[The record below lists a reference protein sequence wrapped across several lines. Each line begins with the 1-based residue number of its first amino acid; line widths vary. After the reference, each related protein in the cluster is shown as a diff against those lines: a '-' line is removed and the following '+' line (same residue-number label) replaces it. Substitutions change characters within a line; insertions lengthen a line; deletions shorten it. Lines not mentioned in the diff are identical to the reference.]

1 MERDLTKGSI
11 GKSILLF
18 SIPMILGNLLQQF
31 YNVVDTYIVGKYIGS
46 EALAAVGSSY
56 TLMTFLTSILI
67 GLCMGSGILFSMY
80 FGAKKYE
87 KMKISFFVSFVSIGI
102 LSIVLEALCFILL
115 KYILIWLQIPKGI
128 YHQTY
133 QYLQIIFIG
142 IFFTFIYNYFASML
156 RALGNSKVP
165 LFFLGIAALVNV
177 VLDIVFVLYF
187 HLGVSGAAFATV
199 ISQAISGL
207 GLAFYVLFFKKE
219 ILPERKH
226 YLFDKQIFKKLK
238 DYSLM
243 TCLQQGIMNFGILM
257 IQGLVNS
264 FGIAVMSAF
273 SAAVKIDSF
282 AYMPVQDFGNAFS
295 TFVAQNKGAKQEKRI
310 QQGLKVA
317 SIMAL
322 IFCIFISLGVCLY
335 SKELMM
341 LFISKKQMNIIQIG
355 MTYLKTEGSFYIG
368 IGCLFLL
375 YGYYRGV
382 GKMKMSL
389 ILTIVSLGTRVVLAY
404 VLAPL
409 FGVEMIWWAIVIGW
423 LLADSLGIIYGIKKE
438 KWLKG

>member
-1 MERDLTKGSI
+1 MERYLTKGSI

-102 LSIVLEALCFILL
+102 LSIVLEILCFILL

-128 YHQTY
+128 YLQTY

-187 HLGVSGAAFATV
+187 HLGVSGAAFAT
-199 ISQAISGL
+199 IIFQAISGL
-207 GLAFYVLFFKKE
+207 GLAFYVLFFKKD

-226 YLFDKQIFKKLK
+226 FLFDKQIFKKLK

-404 VLAPL
+404 ILAPL

-438 KWLKG
+438 KWLKE

>member
-1 MERDLTKGSI
+1 MERYLTKGSI

-102 LSIVLEALCFILL
+102 LSIVLEILCFILL

-128 YHQTY
+128 YLQTY

-142 IFFTFIYNYFASML
+142 IFFAFIYNYFASML

-187 HLGVSGAAFATV
+187 HLGVSGAAFATI

-207 GLAFYVLFFKKE
+207 GLAFYVLFFKKD

-226 YLFDKQIFKKLK
+226 FLFDKQIFKKLK

-243 TCLQQGIMNFGILM
+243 TCLQQCIMNFGILM

-322 IFCIFISLGVCLY
+322 IFCIFISLGVCHY

-404 VLAPL
+404 ILAPL

>member
-1 MERDLTKGSI
+1 MERDLTQGKI

-31 YNVVDTYIVGKYIGS
+31 YNIVDTYIVGKYIGS
-46 EALAAVGSSY
+46 NALAAVGSSY
-56 TLMTFLTSILI
+56 TLMTFLTSIII

-102 LSIVLEALCFILL
+102 LSVVLEMICFLLLNHILV
-115 KYILIWLQIPKGI
+115 WLQIPQVI
-128 YHQTY
+128 YNQTY
-133 QYLQIIFIG
+133 KYLQIIFIG
-142 IFFTFIYNYFASML
+142 IIFTFIYNYFAAML
-156 RALGNSKVP
+156 RALGNSKIP
-165 LFFLGIAALVNV
+165 LIFLGIATIVNV
-177 VLDIVFVLYF
+177 VLDIVFVLYV
-187 HLGVSGAAFATV
+187 HLGVAGAAYATI
-199 ISQAISGL
+199 ISQAISAF
-207 GLAFYVLFFKKE
+207 GLALYVLLFKKE
-219 ILPERKH
+219 ILPQRKH
-226 YLFDKQIFKKLK
+226 YIFDQHIFKKLK

-295 TFVAQNKGAKQEKRI
+295 TFVAQNKGANEEKRI
-310 QQGLKVA
+310 QDGLKIA
-317 SIMAL
+317 SLMAL
-322 IFCIFISLGVCLY
+322 VFCIFISLGVCIF

-341 LFISKKQMNIIQIG
+341 LFVSKMNIIKIG
-355 MTYLKTEGSFYIG
+355 MTYLRVEGSFYIG

-389 ILTIVSLGTRVVLAY
+389 ILTIVSLGTRVILAY
-404 VLAPL
+404 LLAPL
-409 FGVEMIWWAIVIGW
+409 FGVEMIWWAIVVGW
-423 LLADSLGIIYGIKKE
+423 ILADAIGIVYGIKVE
-438 KWLKG
+438 KWY

>member
-1 MERDLTKGSI
+1 MERDLTQGKI

-31 YNVVDTYIVGKYIGS
+31 YNIVDTYIVGKYIGS
-46 EALAAVGSSY
+46 NALAAVGSSY
-56 TLMTFLTSILI
+56 TLMTFLTSIII

-102 LSIVLEALCFILL
+102 LSVVLEMICFLLLNHILV
-115 KYILIWLQIPKGI
+115 WLQIPQVI
-128 YHQTY
+128 YNQTAK
-133 QYLQIIFIG
+133 YLQIIFIG
-142 IFFTFIYNYFASML
+142 IIFTFIYNYFAAML
-156 RALGNSKVP
+156 RALGNSKIP
-165 LFFLGIAALVNV
+165 LIFLGIATIVNV
-177 VLDIVFVLYF
+177 VLDIIFVLYV
-187 HLGVSGAAFATV
+187 HLGVAGAAYATI
-199 ISQAISGL
+199 ISQAISAF
-207 GLAFYVLFFKKE
+207 GLALYVLLLKKE
-219 ILPERKH
+219 ILPQRKH
-226 YLFDKQIFKKLK
+226 YIFDQQIFKKLK

-295 TFVAQNKGAKQEKRI
+295 TFVAQNKGANEEKRI
-310 QQGLKVA
+310 QDGLKIA
-317 SIMAL
+317 SLMAL
-322 IFCIFISLGVCLY
+322 VFCIFISLGVCIF

-341 LFISKKQMNIIQIG
+341 LFVSKMNIIKIG
-355 MTYLKTEGSFYIG
+355 MTYLRVEGSFYIG

-389 ILTIVSLGTRVVLAY
+389 ILTIVSLGTRVILAY
-404 VLAPL
+404 LLAPL
-409 FGVEMIWWAIVIGW
+409 FGVEMIWWAIVVGW
-423 LLADSLGIIYGIKKE
+423 ILADTIGIVYGIKVE
-438 KWLKG
+438 KWY

>member
-1 MERDLTKGSI
+1 MERYLTKGSI

-87 KMKISFFVSFVSIGI
+87 KMKISFFVSFVSIGV
-102 LSIVLEALCFILL
+102 LSIVLEVLCFILL

-128 YHQTY
+128 YLQTY

-165 LFFLGIAALVNV
+165 LFFLGIATLVNV

-187 HLGVSGAAFATV
+187 HLGVSGAAFATI
-199 ISQAISGL
+199 ISQAISGF
-207 GLAFYVLFFKKE
+207 GLAFYVLFFKRD

-404 VLAPL
+404 ILAPL